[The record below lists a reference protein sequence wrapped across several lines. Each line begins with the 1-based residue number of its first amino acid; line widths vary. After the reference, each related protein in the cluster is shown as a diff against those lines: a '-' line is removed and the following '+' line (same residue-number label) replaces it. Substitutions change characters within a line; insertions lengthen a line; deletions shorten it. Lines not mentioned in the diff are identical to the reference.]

1 MTPRTVVFS
10 LPEDC
15 TVDEAYTSRNF
26 WNFSRIPVYSE
37 DREDIVGFVMR
48 KNIVQHRDSD
58 RGDVKLGDI
67 MQPIHFV
74 MESITLDKVLAEF
87 LERHQHLFAVLDEY
101 GGLAG
106 VISLED
112 VIEEMLGQEIVDES
126 DVAADLREVA
136 RKRRAKATALARE
149 PQEKNSDKTAK

>member
-1 MTPRTVVFS
+1 
-10 LPEDC
+10 
-15 TVDEAYTSRNF
+15 
-26 WNFSRIPVYSE
+26 
-37 DREDIVGFVMR
+37 
-48 KNIVQHRDSD
+48 
-58 RGDVKLGDI
+58 

-112 VIEEMLGQEIVDES
+112 VIEEMLGREIVDES

-136 RKRRAKATALARE
+136 RKRRAKTASLARE
-149 PQEKNSDKTAK
+149 PQEKIAAK